1 MKQVTIDDVLREYYH
16 AISSDKLSDEN
27 ITIDEDLFIEDSKNK
42 YLQEFATFLNVAY
55 HNNYKVSESII
66 SKFMNVIEY
75 TGYECQIIRQYVK
88 VFDDFFSDLTRPN
101 ICILSPYKAIE
112 YINLY
117 LNAKDHRIP
126 YYGLSDNFRTNDHE
140 LIDLI
145 EIENPS
151 KIIKEDMLKW
161 IEENCN

>member
-1 MKQVTIDDVLREYYH
+1 MKKVTIDDILREYYH
-16 AISSDKLSDEN
+16 AISSDKLSDDN
-27 ITIDEDLFIEDSKNK
+27 ITIDEDLIVEDSKNK

-66 SKFMNVIEY
+66 SKFMNIIEY
-75 TGYECQIIRQYVK
+75 TGYEFQIIEQYTK
-88 VFDDFFSDLTRPN
+88 VFDDFFSPLTRPN
-101 ICILSPYKAIE
+101 ICILRPHKAIE

-126 YYGLSDNFRTNDHE
+126 YYRQNERFEINDHK
-140 LIDLI
+140 LRDLI
-145 EIENPS
+145 EIENPE
-151 KIIKEDMLKW
+151 KIIKEDILKW